1 VVIPVYMDIQSLQ
14 MNQTAQILLT
24 LGGILLLGLATDVI
38 GQRTVLPRVTLML
51 LFGMLVGP
59 EVLDWIPAVITDR
72 FELIASMAL
81 LMVGFLLGSRL
92 THDTLR
98 RCGMEII
105 LISVTAVIVTAL
117 IVFLGLF
124 LVGVPLDIA
133 ILLGCIAAATAPAAT
148 VDIVME
154 SDYKG
159 RFADLL
165 LAVVALD
172 DAWGLILFSMGLAL
186 VAAMVGVEGHASPL
200 LMALKDIG
208 GAAILGLLIGL
219 PAAYMTGRI
228 RQGQPMLVEALGLVF
243 VCGGLAIW
251 LDVSFLI
258 ASMVMGAVVANLA
271 THHEYPFH
279 AIEDIEWPFMVT
291 FFVLAGALLEFST
304 IKDIGL
310 IGSVYVVCRIAGKV
324 LGAGLGSRFS
334 RSNEASSHWIGVAM
348 LPQAGAA
355 MGMALVATSLLPEY
369 RQVVLSVVIST
380 TVFFELIGP
389 AFTRLALRRADSA

>member
-1 VVIPVYMDIQSLQ
+1 MDIQSLE
-14 MNQTAQILLT
+14 MDSTAQILLT
-24 LGGILLLGLATDVI
+24 LGGILLLGLATDVL
-38 GQRTVLPRVTLML
+38 GQRTFLPRVTLML
-51 LFGMLVGP
+51 LFGILIGP
-59 EVLDWIPAVITDR
+59 EILDWIPAVITDR
-72 FELIASMAL
+72 FELITNMAL
-81 LMVGFLLGSRL
+81 LMVGFLLGGRL
-92 THDTLR
+92 TRENLR
-98 RCGMEII
+98 HSGREMVS
-105 LISVTAVIVTAL
+105 ISVTAVIVTTL
-117 IVFLGLF
+117 TVFIGLF
-124 LVGVPLDIA
+124 LIGVPLDIA
-133 ILLGCIAAATAPAAT
+133 ILLGCIASATAPATT
-148 VDIVME
+148 VDIVLE
-154 SDYKG
+154 SGCKG
-159 RFADLL
+159 RFANLL

-172 DAWGLILFSMGLAL
+172 DAWGLIIFSLGLAL
-186 VAAMVGVEGHASPL
+186 VAALVGVDGHASPL

-243 VCGGLAIW
+243 VCGGLAVW

-258 ASMVMGAVVANLA
+258 ASMVMGTVVANLA

-279 AIEDIEWPFMVT
+279 AIEDIEWPFMVI

-304 IKDIGL
+304 LKDIGL

-334 RSNEASSHWIGVAM
+334 RSNGASSRWIGVAM

-369 RQVVLSVVIST
+369 RQVVLSVVVST

-389 AFTRLALRRADSA
+389 TFTRLALRRADST

>member
-1 VVIPVYMDIQSLQ
+1 MDIQSLF
-14 MNQTAQILLT
+14 MEATAQILLT
-24 LGGILLLGLATDVI
+24 LGGILLLGMATDVL
-38 GQRTVLPRVTLML
+38 GQRTFLPRVTLML
-51 LFGMLVGP
+51 LFGMLIGP
-59 EVLDWIPAVITDR
+59 GMLDLIPAVITNR

-81 LMVGFLLGSRL
+81 LMVGFLLGGRL
-92 THDTLR
+92 TRDNLQR
-98 RCGMEII
+98 FGREII
-105 LISVTAVIVTAL
+105 AISVTAVIATTL
-117 IVFLGLF
+117 MVFLGLV

-133 ILLGCIAAATAPAAT
+133 ILLGCIASATAPAAT

-154 SDYKG
+154 SGYTG

-172 DAWGLILFSMGLAL
+172 DAWGLIIFSMGLAL
-186 VAAMVGVEGHASPL
+186 VAALAGVDGHSSPL
-200 LMALKDIG
+200 LMALRDIG
-208 GAAILGLLIGL
+208 GAALLGLLIGL

-228 RQGQPMLVEALGLVF
+228 RPGQPMLTEALGLVF
-243 VCGGLAIW
+243 VCGGLAVW

-279 AIEDIEWPFMVT
+279 AIEDIEWPFMVI
-291 FFVLAGALLEFST
+291 FFVLAGALLEFGT

-310 IGSVYVVCRIAGKV
+310 VGSVYVVCRIAGKV
-324 LGAGLGSRFS
+324 LGAGLGGRCSRAGRVTS
-334 RSNEASSHWIGVAM
+334 RWIGAAM

-369 RQVVLSVVIST
+369 RQMVLSVVIST
-380 TVFFELIGP
+380 TVFFELTGP
-389 AFTRLALRRADSA
+389 PFTRLALRQGAGE

>member
-1 VVIPVYMDIQSLQ
+1 MDIQSLE
-14 MNQTAQILLT
+14 MDSTAQILLT
-24 LGGILLLGLATDVI
+24 LGGILLLGLATDVL
-38 GQRTVLPRVTLML
+38 GQRTFLPRVTLML
-51 LFGMLVGP
+51 LFGILIGP
-59 EVLDWIPAVITDR
+59 EILDWIPAVITDR
-72 FELIASMAL
+72 FELITNMAL
-81 LMVGFLLGSRL
+81 LMVGFLLGGRL
-92 THDTLR
+92 TRENLR
-98 RCGMEII
+98 HSGREMVS
-105 LISVTAVIVTAL
+105 ISVTAVIVTTL
-117 IVFLGLF
+117 TVFIGLF
-124 LVGVPLDIA
+124 LIGVPLDIA
-133 ILLGCIAAATAPAAT
+133 ILLGCIASATAPATT
-148 VDIVME
+148 VDIVLE
-154 SDYKG
+154 SGCKG
-159 RFADLL
+159 RFANLL

-172 DAWGLILFSMGLAL
+172 DAWGLIIFSLGLAL
-186 VAAMVGVEGHASPL
+186 VAALVGVDGHASPL

-243 VCGGLAIW
+243 VCGGLAVW

-258 ASMVMGAVVANLA
+258 ASMVMGMVVANLA

-279 AIEDIEWPFMVT
+279 AIEDIEWPFMVI

-304 IKDIGL
+304 LKDIGL

-334 RSNEASSHWIGVAM
+334 RSNGASSRWIGVAM

-369 RQVVLSVVIST
+369 RQVVLSVVVST

-389 AFTRLALRRADSA
+389 TFTRLALRRADST

>member
-1 VVIPVYMDIQSLQ
+1 MDP
-14 MNQTAQILLT
+14 TAQILLT
-24 LGGILLLGLATDVI
+24 LGGILLLGLATDVL
-38 GQRTVLPRVTLML
+38 GQRTFLPRVTLML
-51 LFGMLVGP
+51 LFGILIGPGMLD
-59 EVLDWIPAVITDR
+59 LIPLVVTDR

-92 THDTLR
+92 TRDNLR
-98 RCGMEII
+98 RSGREII
-105 LISVTAVIVTAL
+105 AISVTAVFCTAL
-117 IVFLGLF
+117 VVFLGLIT
-124 LVGVPLDIA
+124 VGVPMNIA
-133 ILLGCIAAATAPAAT
+133 ILLGCIASATAPAAT

-154 SDYKG
+154 SGYKG

-172 DAWGLILFSMGLAL
+172 DAWGLIIFSMGLAL
-186 VAAMVGVEGHASPL
+186 VAAQVGIDGNSSPL

-243 VCGGLAIW
+243 VCGGLAVW

-279 AIEDIEWPFMVT
+279 AIEDIEWPFMVI
-291 FFVLAGALLEFST
+291 FFVLAGASLEFGT
-304 IKDIGL
+304 LKDIGL
-310 IGSVYVVCRIAGKV
+310 IGSVYIVCRITGKV
-324 LGAGLGSRFS
+324 LGAGLGGRCSRA
-334 RSNEASSHWIGVAM
+334 RRVTRRWVGVAM

-369 RQVVLSVVIST
+369 RQIVLSVVIST

-389 AFTRLALRRADSA
+389 PFTRLALRRADGS

>member
-1 VVIPVYMDIQSLQ
+1 MDIQSLE
-14 MNQTAQILLT
+14 MDPTAQILLT
-24 LGGILLLGLATDVI
+24 LGGILLLGLATDVL
-38 GQRTVLPRVTLML
+38 GQRTFLPRVTLML
-51 LFGMLVGP
+51 LFGIFIGP
-59 EVLDWIPAVITDR
+59 EILDWIPAVITDR
-72 FELIASMAL
+72 FELITNMAL
-81 LMVGFLLGSRL
+81 LMVGFLLGGRL
-92 THDTLR
+92 TRENLR
-98 RCGMEII
+98 RSGREMVS
-105 LISVTAVIVTAL
+105 ISVTAVIVTTL
-117 IVFLGLF
+117 TVFIGLF
-124 LVGVPLDIA
+124 LIGVPLDIA
-133 ILLGCIAAATAPAAT
+133 ILLGCIASATAPATT

-154 SDYKG
+154 SGYKG
-159 RFADLL
+159 RFANLL

-172 DAWGLILFSMGLAL
+172 DAWGLIIFSLGLAL
-186 VAAMVGVEGHASPL
+186 VAALVGVDGHASPL

-243 VCGGLAIW
+243 VCGGLAVW

-258 ASMVMGAVVANLA
+258 ASMVMGTVVANLA

-279 AIEDIEWPFMVT
+279 AIEDIEWPFMVI

-304 IKDIGL
+304 LKDIGL

-334 RSNEASSHWIGVAM
+334 RSNGASSRWTGVAM

-369 RQVVLSVVIST
+369 RQVVLSVVVST

-389 AFTRLALRRADSA
+389 TFTRLALRRADST

>member
-1 VVIPVYMDIQSLQ
+1 MVIPVYMDIQSLQ

-51 LFGMLVGP
+51 LFGMLIGP

-105 LISVTAVIVTAL
+105 SISVTAVIVTAL

-172 DAWGLILFSMGLAL
+172 DAWGLIIFSVGLAL

-208 GAAILGLLIGL
+208 GAATLGLLIGL

-243 VCGGLAIW
+243 VCGGLAVW

-279 AIEDIEWPFMVT
+279 AIEDIEWPFMVI

-304 IKDIGL
+304 LKDIGL

-334 RSNEASSHWIGVAM
+334 RSNGASSRWTGVAM

-389 AFTRLALRRADSA
+389 AFTRLALRRTDGA

>member
-1 VVIPVYMDIQSLQ
+1 
-14 MNQTAQILLT
+14 
-24 LGGILLLGLATDVI
+24 
-38 GQRTVLPRVTLML
+38 
-51 LFGMLVGP
+51 
-59 EVLDWIPAVITDR
+59 
-72 FELIASMAL
+72 
-81 LMVGFLLGSRL
+81 
-92 THDTLR
+92 
-98 RCGMEII
+98 
-105 LISVTAVIVTAL
+105 
-117 IVFLGLF
+117 
-124 LVGVPLDIA
+124 
-133 ILLGCIAAATAPAAT
+133 
-148 VDIVME
+148 
-154 SDYKG
+154 
-159 RFADLL
+159 
-165 LAVVALD
+165 
-172 DAWGLILFSMGLAL
+172 
-186 VAAMVGVEGHASPL
+186 
-200 LMALKDIG
+200 
-208 GAAILGLLIGL
+208 
-219 PAAYMTGRI
+219 
-228 RQGQPMLVEALGLVF
+228 MLVEALGLVF

>member
-1 VVIPVYMDIQSLQ
+1 MVITAHMDIQSLE
-14 MNQTAQILLT
+14 MDPTAQILLT
-24 LGGILLLGLATDVI
+24 LGGILLLGLATDVL
-38 GQRTVLPRVTLML
+38 GQRTFLPRVTLML
-51 LFGMLVGP
+51 LFGILIGP
-59 EVLDWIPAVITDR
+59 EILDWIPAVITDR
-72 FELIASMAL
+72 FELITNMAL
-81 LMVGFLLGSRL
+81 LMVGFLLGGRL
-92 THDTLR
+92 TRENLR
-98 RCGMEII
+98 RSGREMVS
-105 LISVTAVIVTAL
+105 ISVTAVIVTTL
-117 IVFLGLF
+117 TVFIGLF
-124 LVGVPLDIA
+124 LIGVPLDIA
-133 ILLGCIAAATAPAAT
+133 ILLGCIASATAPATT

-154 SDYKG
+154 SGYKG
-159 RFADLL
+159 RFANLL

-172 DAWGLILFSMGLAL
+172 DAWGLIIFSLGLAL
-186 VAAMVGVEGHASPL
+186 VAALVGVDGHASPL

-243 VCGGLAIW
+243 VCGGLAVW

-258 ASMVMGAVVANLA
+258 ASMVMGTVVANLA

-279 AIEDIEWPFMVT
+279 AIEDIEWPFMVI

-304 IKDIGL
+304 LKDIGL

-334 RSNEASSHWIGVAM
+334 RSNGASSRWTGVAM

-369 RQVVLSVVIST
+369 RQVVLSVVVST

-389 AFTRLALRRADSA
+389 TFTRLALRRADST

>member
-1 VVIPVYMDIQSLQ
+1 MDIQSLE
-14 MNQTAQILLT
+14 MDSTAQILLT
-24 LGGILLLGLATDVI
+24 LGGILLLGLATDVL
-38 GQRTVLPRVTLML
+38 GQRTFLPRVTLML
-51 LFGMLVGP
+51 LFGILIGP
-59 EVLDWIPAVITDR
+59 EILDWIPAVITDR
-72 FELIASMAL
+72 FELITNMAL
-81 LMVGFLLGSRL
+81 LMVGFLLGGRL
-92 THDTLR
+92 TRENLR
-98 RCGMEII
+98 HSGREMVS
-105 LISVTAVIVTAL
+105 ISVTAVIVTTL
-117 IVFLGLF
+117 TVFIGLF
-124 LVGVPLDIA
+124 LIGVPLDIA
-133 ILLGCIAAATAPAAT
+133 ILLGCIASATAPATT
-148 VDIVME
+148 VDIVSE
-154 SDYKG
+154 SGCKG
-159 RFADLL
+159 RFANLL

-172 DAWGLILFSMGLAL
+172 DAWGLIIFSLGLAL
-186 VAAMVGVEGHASPL
+186 VAALVGVDGHASPL

-243 VCGGLAIW
+243 VCGGLAVW

-258 ASMVMGAVVANLA
+258 ASMVMGMVVANLA

-279 AIEDIEWPFMVT
+279 AIEDIEWPFMVI

-304 IKDIGL
+304 LKDIGL

-334 RSNEASSHWIGVAM
+334 RSNGASSRWIGVAM

-369 RQVVLSVVIST
+369 RQVVLSVVVST

-389 AFTRLALRRADSA
+389 TFTRLALRRADST

>member
-1 VVIPVYMDIQSLQ
+1 MPVCMDIQSPQ
-14 MNQTAQILLT
+14 MNQTAQILLA

-51 LFGMLVGP
+51 LFGMLIGP
-59 EVLDWIPAVITDR
+59 EVLDWIPVVITDR

-81 LMVGFLLGSRL
+81 VMVGFLLGSRL
-92 THDTLR
+92 THDTLK

-105 LISVTAVIVTAL
+105 SISVTAVIVTAL
-117 IVFLGLF
+117 IVLLGLF

-172 DAWGLILFSMGLAL
+172 DAWGLIIFSMGLAL
-186 VAAMVGVEGHASPL
+186 VAAMAGVEDHASHL
-200 LMALKDIG
+200 LMALQDIG

-251 LDVSFLI
+251 LNVSFLI

-271 THHEYPFH
+271 THHEYPVH
-279 AIEDIEWPFMVT
+279 AIAEIAWPFMVT
-291 FFVLAGALLEFST
+291 FFVLAGALLDFST
-304 IKDIGL
+304 LRDIGL
-310 IGSVYVVCRIAGKV
+310 IGAVYVVCRITGKV
-324 LGAGLGSRFS
+324 LGAGLGSRLS
-334 RSNEASSHWIGVAM
+334 RSSVASSRWIGVAM

-389 AFTRLALRRADSA
+389 TFTRLALRRAAGA

>member
-1 VVIPVYMDIQSLQ
+1 MVITAHMDIQSLE
-14 MNQTAQILLT
+14 MDPTAQILLT
-24 LGGILLLGLATDVI
+24 LGGILLLGLATDVL
-38 GQRTVLPRVTLML
+38 GQRTFLPRVTLML
-51 LFGMLVGP
+51 LFGIFIGP
-59 EVLDWIPAVITDR
+59 EILDWIPAVITDR
-72 FELIASMAL
+72 FELITNMAL
-81 LMVGFLLGSRL
+81 LMVGFLLGGRL
-92 THDTLR
+92 TRENLR
-98 RCGMEII
+98 RSGREMVS
-105 LISVTAVIVTAL
+105 ISVTAVIVTTLTVFIGLLL
-117 IVFLGLF
+117 I
-124 LVGVPLDIA
+124 GVPLDIA
-133 ILLGCIAAATAPAAT
+133 ILLGCIASATAPATT

-154 SDYKG
+154 SGYKG
-159 RFADLL
+159 RFANLL

-172 DAWGLILFSMGLAL
+172 DAWGLIIFSLGLAL
-186 VAAMVGVEGHASPL
+186 VAALVGVDGHASPL

-243 VCGGLAIW
+243 VCGGLAVW

-258 ASMVMGAVVANLA
+258 ASMVMGTVVANLA

-279 AIEDIEWPFMVT
+279 AIEDIEWPFMVI

-304 IKDIGL
+304 LKDIGL

-334 RSNEASSHWIGVAM
+334 RSNGASSRWTGVAM

-369 RQVVLSVVIST
+369 RQVVLSVVVST

-389 AFTRLALRRADSA
+389 TFTRLALRRADST